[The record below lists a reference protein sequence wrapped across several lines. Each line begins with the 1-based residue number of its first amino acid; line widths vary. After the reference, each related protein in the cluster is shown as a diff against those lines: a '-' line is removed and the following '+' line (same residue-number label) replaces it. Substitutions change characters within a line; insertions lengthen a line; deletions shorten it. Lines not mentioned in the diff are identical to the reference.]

1 MTSFPPAK
9 RLTKLPF
16 SAIRKLVP
24 FAKQAQAEGIEVIK
38 LNIGDP
44 DIKTPEVM
52 LKVLHDWKQ
61 NPIRYAVATGEP
73 ELITALL
80 NYYQKYSSGYL
91 SEKNIIA
98 TIGGSEAIFM
108 AFFALAD
115 PGDEIIVFEPFF
127 ANYSVQAELAG
138 VKLVP
143 VSTTLENGFHLP
155 DVKEIEAKINTR
167 TRAIFFCSPNNP
179 TGTVLSHDEVSLL
192 VDIAK
197 KHNIYLISDE
207 VYREFNFTDRK
218 HVSLLDFMEKNPAN
232 LILLDSL
239 SKRYSLCGARIGVI
253 ITLNEDILIGVT
265 KIANSRLSGGLIDQ
279 LLAAKLSEVPDS
291 YLQSVHKEYMSR
303 RDLIY
308 KGLKKIPGIEVS
320 KPEGAFYVMVG
331 LPVKDAEA
339 FCLWLLKDFRNNNQT
354 LMLAPAPGFYLT
366 PGKGSNEVRMAY
378 VLDKKLLTRAMEL
391 LEIALKEYPDSKK

>member
-1 MTSFPPAK
+1 MSTYEPAQ
-9 RLTKLPF
+9 RLTRLPY

-24 FAKQAQAEGIEVIK
+24 YAKQAQADGIEVIK

-52 LKVLHDWKQ
+52 LKVLHDWKL
-61 NPIRYAVATGEP
+61 NPIRYAAATGEP
-73 ELITALL
+73 ELISALL
-80 NYYQKYSSGYL
+80 DYYHNCGGGYL

-127 ANYSVQAELAG
+127 ANYLVQAELAG

-143 VSTTLENGFHLP
+143 VSTSLENGFHLP
-155 DVKEIEAKINTR
+155 AAKEIEARITKR

-179 TGTVLSHDEVSLL
+179 TGTVLTQSEITTLM
-192 VDIAK
+192 DIAK
-197 KHNIYLISDE
+197 KHGIYLMSDE

-218 HVSLLDFMEKNPAN
+218 HVSLLDFMEQNPKNV
-232 LILLDSL
+232 ILLDSL
-239 SKRYSLCGARIGVI
+239 SKRYSLCGARIGVL
-253 ITLNEDILIGVT
+253 ITLNEDILAGVT

-279 LLAAKLSEVPDS
+279 LLAAKLAEVPKS
-291 YLQSVHKEYMSR
+291 YLQSVHKEYLAR

-308 KGLKKIPGIEVS
+308 AGLKKIPGVEVAQ
-320 KPEGAFYVMVG
+320 PEGAFYVMAG
-331 LPVKDAEA
+331 LPVKDAED
-339 FCLWLLKDFRNNNQT
+339 FCLWLLKDFRDHNQT

-366 PGKGSNEVRMAY
+366 PGRGINEVRIAY
-378 VLDKKLLTRAMEL
+378 VLDQKLLQRALEL
-391 LEIALKEYPDSKK
+391 LELALAQYPGHI